1 MQSKESH
8 DALIAAA
15 MRNLP
20 TGAFI
25 CDREGI
31 VQFINAA
38 YANYLRLRPEEAV
51 GRHITELIPDSGIPA
66 VLRSGKAELRQIR
79 RFPNGGSTLIVNR
92 VPLFDKDGELIGAL
106 SMTLFDMADQVR
118 ELLEHVGCLDKKVN
132 SCQRRIKSALSAP
145 YSIESIVGESE
156 SIRTFK
162 ALLLRYA
169 HTDAAVL
176 ILGDTGTG
184 KELAASAIH
193 SASSRADGPFV
204 CINCAAIPKELFES
218 EVFGYAPGAFSGARK
233 EGSIGKIEM
242 AHQGTLFLDEVG
254 DLPLS
259 AQAKLLRVLEEKR
272 LFRLGSAQPRDVDFR
287 LVAATNRDLRAMIAA
302 GTFRE
307 DLWYRINSMKL
318 CLPSLR
324 ERREDI
330 PLLVRFFLDHMGAGE
345 TVCTEEAMKTLQEYS
360 WPGNIRELRNAVGYA
375 LSLCSGGRIDVHDLP
390 LEYSRAG
397 RHQDMTVGSLQTVR
411 MDAEGLAIEKILR
424 ETGGNKV
431 KAAAILGISRAAL
444 YEKIKKL
451 RMLKVFDDEMFTSKA
466 RDKKRERS

>member
-1 MQSKESH
+1 MHNKKLRNS
-8 DALIAAA
+8 LIVTA
-15 MRNLP
+15 MRDLP

-25 CDREGI
+25 CDREGV

-38 YANYLRLRPEEAV
+38 YANYLHLRPDEAV
-51 GRHITELIPDSGIPA
+51 GRHITTLIPDSGIPA

-79 RFPNGGSTLIVNR
+79 RFPNGGATLIVNR
-92 VPLFDKDGELIGAL
+92 VPLFDEDGELIGAL
-106 SMTLFDMADQVR
+106 SMTLFDTAAQVKD
-118 ELLEHVGCLDKKVN
+118 LLEHVRCLDIKVN

-156 SIRTFK
+156 NIRAFK
-162 ALLLRYA
+162 SLLLRYA

-176 ILGDTGTG
+176 ILGATGTG
-184 KELAASAIH
+184 KELAAGAIH
-193 SASSRADGPFV
+193 TASSRAEGPFV
-204 CINCAAIPKELFES
+204 GINCAAIPKELFES

-233 EGSIGKIEM
+233 EGSIGKIEV

-254 DLPLS
+254 DLPMS

-272 LFRLGSAQPRDVDFR
+272 LFRLGSSQPRDVDFR

-307 DLWYRINSMKL
+307 DLYYRINSMKL
-318 CLPSLR
+318 RLPALR

-330 PLLVRFFLDHMGAGE
+330 PLLVRFFLDHMGASE
-345 TVCTEEAMKTLQEYS
+345 VICTEEAMKVLMEYP
-360 WPGNIRELRNAVGYA
+360 WPGNIRELRNAVGHA
-375 LSLCSGGRIDVHDLP
+375 LSLCCGKRIGVHDLP
-390 LEYSRAG
+390 PECCRAG
-397 RHQDMTVGSLQTVR
+397 WGKDLAAGSLQAVTMNV
-411 MDAEGLAIEKILR
+411 EGQTIEKVLR

-451 RMLKVFDDEMFTSKA
+451 RMARAFDEETVQQKI
-466 RDKKRERS
+466 REKKR